1 MTLYKRNKI
10 LFIVFIALL
19 FFSPRLCN
27 AANTEESAEE
37 ILFITSYNS
46 DTKYTYDNIST
57 FIQTYTQLGG
67 KYSTIVENMN
77 VTDLSQAHKWKETL
91 TEILDKHPGAKL
103 VIFLGG
109 GGGEAWSS
117 FLHLEDEKYKRL
129 PVFFA
134 MASRNG
140 IRIPDEPIDMQQ
152 YEPQSIDLTERMKEY
167 NVKYCSSYEYDINKD
182 IEMMKYFYPE
192 MEHLAFVSDNTYNGL
207 AEQAWFKKNLKNHPE
222 LSITYID
229 GRIHTLDMAVN
240 QLRVLPKN
248 SVMLLGIWRIDNRGI
263 TYMNNSVY
271 AFSKAN
277 PLLPVFSL
285 TSTAI
290 GYWAI
295 GGYVP
300 QYEGIA
306 KGMGEYAYQFLDKG
320 KNDIRSINI
329 LPNKYKFDANKL
341 KEWGFEDKKLPINS
355 IVINQPIPFFVAYK
369 TEVQFILLTFLVLIG
384 GLMIALYY
392 YYRTKI
398 LKNRLERTTK
408 QLREDK
414 KKLEES
420 EVELRDAKERAE
432 EANQLKSAF
441 VSNMSHE
448 IRTPLNAIVGF
459 SSLIIGSVEQNNE
472 LKEYADIVQTN
483 SNLLLQ
489 LISDVLDI
497 SRLESGKL
505 QFNYEWCEL
514 VNHCQN
520 MITLTNRNKTM
531 DVDIKLQMPKEP
543 YMLYTDPLRL
553 QQIIINLLNNALKF
567 TPAGGSI
574 TLDYEV
580 DEEKQCMLFSVTDTG
595 TGIPEDKQELVFQR
609 FEKLNE
615 FVQGTGLGLAICKLT
630 IQYMGGDIWID
641 KDYKGGARFIFSH
654 PIKERESTEK

>member
-103 VIFLGG
+103 VIFL
-109 GGGEAWSS
+109 GGEAWSS

-414 KKLEES
+414 KKLEAS
-420 EVELRDAKERAE
+420 EIELRDAKERAE

-459 SSLIIGSVEQNNE
+459 SSLLINSVEPSEE
-472 LKEYADIVQTN
+472 LQEYANIIQTN

-489 LISDVLDI
+489 LISDVLDV

-514 VNHCQN
+514 VTHCQN
-520 MITLTNRNKTM
+520 MITLTNRNKTTNA
-531 DVDIKLQMPKEP
+531 DVRLQMPKEP
-543 YMLYTDPLRL
+543 YMLYTAPLRL

-574 TLDYEV
+574 TLDYTV
-580 DEEKQCMLFSVTDTG
+580 DKEKQCILFSVTDTG

>member
-103 VIFLGG
+103 VIFL
-109 GGGEAWSS
+109 GGEAWSS

-414 KKLEES
+414 KKLEAS
-420 EVELRDAKERAE
+420 EIELRDAKERAE

-459 SSLIIGSVEQNNE
+459 SSLLINSVEPSEE
-472 LKEYADIVQTN
+472 LQEYANIIQTN

-489 LISDVLDI
+489 LISDVLDV

-514 VNHCQN
+514 VTHCQN
-520 MITLTNRNKTM
+520 MITLTNRNKTTNA
-531 DVDIKLQMPKEP
+531 DVRLQMPKEP

-574 TLDYEV
+574 TLDYTV
-580 DEEKQCMLFSVTDTG
+580 DKEKQCILFSVTDTG

-630 IQYMGGDIWID
+630 IQYLSLIHI
-641 KDYKGGARFIFSH
+641 
-654 PIKERESTEK
+654 

>member
-27 AANTEESAEE
+27 AADTEESAEE

-103 VIFLGG
+103 VIFL
-109 GGGEAWSS
+109 GGEAWSS

-222 LSITYID
+222 LPITYID

-414 KKLEES
+414 KKLEAS
-420 EVELRDAKERAE
+420 EIELRDAKERAE

-459 SSLIIGSVEQNNE
+459 SSLLINSVEPSEE
-472 LKEYADIVQTN
+472 LQEYANIIQTN

-489 LISDVLDI
+489 LISDVLDV

-514 VNHCQN
+514 VTHCQN
-520 MITLTNRNKTM
+520 MITLTNRNKTTNA
-531 DVDIKLQMPKEP
+531 DVRLQMPKEP

-567 TPAGGSI
+567 TPARGSI
-574 TLDYEV
+574 TLDYTV
-580 DEEKQCMLFSVTDTG
+580 DKEKQCILFSVTDTG

>member
-1 MTLYKRNKI
+1 MTLYKRNTI

-27 AANTEESAEE
+27 AADTEESAEE

-103 VIFLGG
+103 VIFL
-109 GGGEAWSS
+109 GGEAWSS

-414 KKLEES
+414 KKLEAS
-420 EVELRDAKERAE
+420 EIELRDAKERAE

-459 SSLIIGSVEQNNE
+459 SSLLINSVEPSEE
-472 LKEYADIVQTN
+472 LQEYANIIQIN

-489 LISDVLDI
+489 LISDVLDV

-514 VNHCQN
+514 VTHCQN
-520 MITLTNRNKTM
+520 MITLTNRNKTTNA
-531 DVDIKLQMPKEP
+531 DVRLQMPKEP
-543 YMLYTDPLRL
+543 YMLYTDSLRL

-574 TLDYEV
+574 TLDYTV
-580 DEEKQCMLFSVTDTG
+580 DKEKQCMLFSVTDTG

>member
-103 VIFLGG
+103 VIFL
-109 GGGEAWSS
+109 GGEAWSS

-222 LSITYID
+222 LPITYID

-414 KKLEES
+414 KKLEAS
-420 EVELRDAKERAE
+420 EIELRDAKERAE

-459 SSLIIGSVEQNNE
+459 SGLLINSVEPSEE
-472 LKEYADIVQTN
+472 LQEYANIIQTN

-489 LISDVLDI
+489 LISDVLDV

-514 VNHCQN
+514 VTHCQN
-520 MITLTNRNKTM
+520 MITLTNRNKTTNA
-531 DVDIKLQMPKEP
+531 DVRLQMPKEP
-543 YMLYTDPLRL
+543 YILYTDSLRL

-574 TLDYEV
+574 TLDYTV
-580 DEEKQCMLFSVTDTG
+580 DKEKQCMLFSVTDTG

>member
-103 VIFLGG
+103 VIFL
-109 GGGEAWSS
+109 GGEAWSS

-329 LPNKYKFDANKL
+329 LPNKYKCDANKL

-414 KKLEES
+414 KKLEAS
-420 EVELRDAKERAE
+420 EIELRDAKERAE

-459 SSLIIGSVEQNNE
+459 SSLLINSVEPSEE
-472 LKEYADIVQTN
+472 LQEYANIIQTN

-489 LISDVLDI
+489 LISDVLDV

-514 VNHCQN
+514 VTHCQN
-520 MITLTNRNKTM
+520 MITLTNRNKTTNA
-531 DVDIKLQMPKEP
+531 DVRLQMPKEP

-574 TLDYEV
+574 TLDYTV
-580 DEEKQCMLFSVTDTG
+580 DKEKQCILFSVTDTG

>member
-27 AANTEESAEE
+27 AADTEESAEE

-103 VIFLGG
+103 VIFL
-109 GGGEAWSS
+109 GGEAWSS

-222 LSITYID
+222 LPITYID

-414 KKLEES
+414 KKLEAS
-420 EVELRDAKERAE
+420 EIELRDAKERAE

-459 SSLIIGSVEQNNE
+459 SSLLINSVEPSEE
-472 LKEYADIVQTN
+472 LQEYANIIQTN

-489 LISDVLDI
+489 LISDVLDV

-514 VNHCQN
+514 VTHCQN
-520 MITLTNRNKTM
+520 MITLTNRNKTTNA
-531 DVDIKLQMPKEP
+531 DVRLQMPKEP
-543 YMLYTDPLRL
+543 YMLYTDSLRL

-574 TLDYEV
+574 TLDYTV
-580 DEEKQCMLFSVTDTG
+580 DKEKQCMLFSVTDTG
-595 TGIPEDKQELVFQR
+595 TGIPGDKQELVFQR

>member
-103 VIFLGG
+103 VIFL
-109 GGGEAWSS
+109 GGEAWSS

-222 LSITYID
+222 LPITYID

-414 KKLEES
+414 KKLEAS
-420 EVELRDAKERAE
+420 EIELRDAKERAE

-459 SSLIIGSVEQNNE
+459 SGLLINSVEPSEE
-472 LKEYADIVQTN
+472 LQEYANIIQTN

-489 LISDVLDI
+489 LISYVLDV

-514 VNHCQN
+514 VTHCQN
-520 MITLTNRNKTM
+520 MITLTNRNKTTNA
-531 DVDIKLQMPKEP
+531 DVRLQMPKEP
-543 YMLYTDPLRL
+543 YMLYTDSLRL

-574 TLDYEV
+574 TLDYTV
-580 DEEKQCMLFSVTDTG
+580 DKEKQCMLFSVTDTG

>member
-27 AANTEESAEE
+27 AADTEESAEE

-67 KYSTIVENMN
+67 KYSTIIENMN

-103 VIFLGG
+103 VIFL
-109 GGGEAWSS
+109 GGEAWSS

-167 NVKYCSSYEYDINKD
+167 NVKYCSSYEYNINKD

-414 KKLEES
+414 KKLEAS
-420 EVELRDAKERAE
+420 EIELRDAKERAE

-459 SSLIIGSVEQNNE
+459 SSLLINSVEPSEE
-472 LKEYADIVQTN
+472 LQEYANIIQTN

-489 LISDVLDI
+489 LISDVLDV

-514 VNHCQN
+514 VTHCQN
-520 MITLTNRNKTM
+520 MITLTNRNKTTNA
-531 DVDIKLQMPKEP
+531 DVRLQMPKEP

-567 TPAGGSI
+567 TPTGGSI
-574 TLDYEV
+574 TLDYTV
-580 DEEKQCMLFSVTDTG
+580 DKEKQCMLFSVTDTG

>member
-27 AANTEESAEE
+27 AADTEESAEE

-109 GGGEAWSS
+109 EAWSS

-152 YEPQSIDLTERMKEY
+152 YEPQNIDLTERMKEY

-414 KKLEES
+414 KKLEAS
-420 EVELRDAKERAE
+420 EIELRDAKERAE

-459 SSLIIGSVEQNNE
+459 SSLLINSVEPSEE
-472 LKEYADIVQTN
+472 LQEYANIIQTN

-489 LISDVLDI
+489 LISDVLDV

-514 VNHCQN
+514 VTHCQN
-520 MITLTNRNKTM
+520 MITLTNRNKTTNA
-531 DVDIKLQMPKEP
+531 DVRLQMPKEP

-574 TLDYEV
+574 TLDYTV
-580 DEEKQCMLFSVTDTG
+580 DKEKQCILFSVTDTG

>member
-1 MTLYKRNKI
+1 MTLYKRNTI
-10 LFIVFIALL
+10 LFIVFIAPL

-27 AANTEESAEE
+27 AADTEESAEE

-103 VIFLGG
+103 VIFL
-109 GGGEAWSS
+109 GGEAWSS

-414 KKLEES
+414 KKLEAS
-420 EVELRDAKERAE
+420 EIELRDAKERAE

-459 SSLIIGSVEQNNE
+459 SSLLINSVEPSEE
-472 LKEYADIVQTN
+472 LQEYANIIQTN

-489 LISDVLDI
+489 LISDVLDV

-514 VNHCQN
+514 VTHCQN
-520 MITLTNRNKTM
+520 MITLTNRNKTTNA
-531 DVDIKLQMPKEP
+531 DVRLQMPKEP
-543 YMLYTDPLRL
+543 YMLYTDSLRL

-574 TLDYEV
+574 TLDYTV
-580 DEEKQCMLFSVTDTG
+580 DKEKQCMLFSVTDTG

>member
-27 AANTEESAEE
+27 AADTEESAEE

-103 VIFLGG
+103 VIFL
-109 GGGEAWSS
+109 GGEAWSS

-222 LSITYID
+222 LLITYID

-414 KKLEES
+414 KKLEAS
-420 EVELRDAKERAE
+420 EIELRDAKERAE

-459 SSLIIGSVEQNNE
+459 SSLLINSVEPSEE
-472 LKEYADIVQTN
+472 LQEYANIIQTN

-489 LISDVLDI
+489 LISDVLDV

-514 VNHCQN
+514 VTHCQN
-520 MITLTNRNKTM
+520 MITLTNRNKTTNA
-531 DVDIKLQMPKEP
+531 DVRLQMPKEP

-574 TLDYEV
+574 TLDYTV
-580 DEEKQCMLFSVTDTG
+580 DKEKQCILFSVIDTG
-595 TGIPEDKQELVFQR
+595 TGIPGDKQELVFQR

-630 IQYMGGDIWID
+630 IQYMGGDIWIN

>member
-27 AANTEESAEE
+27 AADTEESAEE

-103 VIFLGG
+103 VIFL
-109 GGGEAWSS
+109 GGEAWSS

-414 KKLEES
+414 KKLEAS
-420 EVELRDAKERAE
+420 EIELRDAKERAE

-459 SSLIIGSVEQNNE
+459 SSLLINSVEPSEE
-472 LKEYADIVQTN
+472 LQEYANIIQTN

-489 LISDVLDI
+489 LISDVLDV

-514 VNHCQN
+514 VTHCQN
-520 MITLTNRNKTM
+520 MITLTNRNKTTNA
-531 DVDIKLQMPKEP
+531 DVRLQMPKEP

-574 TLDYEV
+574 TLDYTV
-580 DEEKQCMLFSVTDTG
+580 DKEKQCILFSVTDTG

-615 FVQGTGLGLAICKLT
+615 FVQGTGLRLAICKLT

>member
-1 MTLYKRNKI
+1 MTLYKRNTI
-10 LFIVFIALL
+10 LFIVVIALL

-27 AANTEESAEE
+27 AADTEESAEE

-103 VIFLGG
+103 VIFL
-109 GGGEAWSS
+109 GGEAWSS

-392 YYRTKI
+392 DYRTKI

-420 EVELRDAKERAE
+420 EIELRDAKERAE

-459 SSLIIGSVEQNNE
+459 SSLLINSVEPSEE
-472 LKEYADIVQTN
+472 LQEYANIIQTN

-489 LISDVLDI
+489 LISDVLDV

-514 VNHCQN
+514 VTHCQN
-520 MITLTNRNKTM
+520 MITLTNRNKTTNA
-531 DVDIKLQMPKEP
+531 DVRLQMPKEP
-543 YMLYTDPLRL
+543 YMLYTDSLRL

-574 TLDYEV
+574 TLDYTV
-580 DEEKQCMLFSVTDTG
+580 DKEKQCMLFSVTDTG

>member
-103 VIFLGG
+103 VIFL
-109 GGGEAWSS
+109 GGEAWSS

-414 KKLEES
+414 KKLEAS
-420 EVELRDAKERAE
+420 EIELRDAKERAE

-459 SSLIIGSVEQNNE
+459 SSLLINSVEPSEE
-472 LKEYADIVQTN
+472 LQEYANIIQTN

-489 LISDVLDI
+489 LISDVLDV

-514 VNHCQN
+514 VTHCQN
-520 MITLTNRNKTM
+520 MITLTNRNKTTNA
-531 DVDIKLQMPKEP
+531 DVRLQMPKEP
-543 YMLYTDPLRL
+543 YMLYTDSLRL

-574 TLDYEV
+574 TLDYTV
-580 DEEKQCMLFSVTDTG
+580 DKEKQCILFSVTDTG

>member
-27 AANTEESAEE
+27 AADTEESAEE

-67 KYSTIVENMN
+67 KYSTIIENMN

-103 VIFLGG
+103 VIFL
-109 GGGEAWSS
+109 GGEAWSS

-167 NVKYCSSYEYDINKD
+167 NVKYCSSYEYNINKD

-414 KKLEES
+414 KKLEAS
-420 EVELRDAKERAE
+420 EIELRDAKERAE

-459 SSLIIGSVEQNNE
+459 SSLLINSVEPSEE
-472 LKEYADIVQTN
+472 LQEYANIIQTN

-489 LISDVLDI
+489 LISDVLDV

-514 VNHCQN
+514 VTHCQN
-520 MITLTNRNKTM
+520 MITLTNRNKTTNA
-531 DVDIKLQMPKEP
+531 DVRLQMPKEP

-574 TLDYEV
+574 TLDYTV
-580 DEEKQCMLFSVTDTG
+580 DKEKQCILFSVTDTG

-641 KDYKGGARFIFSH
+641 KDYKGGARFVFSH
-654 PIKERESTEK
+654 PIKKRESEEK

>member
-1 MTLYKRNKI
+1 MTLYKRNTI

-27 AANTEESAEE
+27 AADTEESAEE

-109 GGGEAWSS
+109 EAWSS

-129 PVFFA
+129 PEFFA

-414 KKLEES
+414 KKLEAS
-420 EVELRDAKERAE
+420 EIELRDAKERAE

-459 SSLIIGSVEQNNE
+459 SSLLINSVEPSEE
-472 LKEYADIVQTN
+472 LQEYANIIQTN

-489 LISDVLDI
+489 LISDVLDV

-514 VNHCQN
+514 VTHCQN
-520 MITLTNRNKTM
+520 MITLTNRNKTTNA
-531 DVDIKLQMPKEP
+531 DVRLQMPKEP
-543 YMLYTDPLRL
+543 YMLYTDSLRL

-574 TLDYEV
+574 TLDYTV
-580 DEEKQCMLFSVTDTG
+580 DKEKQCMLFSVTDTG

>member
-27 AANTEESAEE
+27 AADTEESAEE

-103 VIFLGG
+103 VIFL
-109 GGGEAWSS
+109 GGEAWSS

-192 MEHLAFVSDNTYNGL
+192 MEHLAFVSDNTYNCL

-369 TEVQFILLTFLVLIG
+369 TEVQFILLTFFVLIG

-414 KKLEES
+414 KKLEAS
-420 EVELRDAKERAE
+420 EIELRDAKERAE

-459 SSLIIGSVEQNNE
+459 SSLLINSVEPSEE
-472 LKEYADIVQTN
+472 LQEYANIIQTN

-489 LISDVLDI
+489 LISDVLDV

-514 VNHCQN
+514 VTHCQN
-520 MITLTNRNKTM
+520 MITLTNRNKTTNA
-531 DVDIKLQMPKEP
+531 DVRLQMPKEP

-574 TLDYEV
+574 TLDYTV
-580 DEEKQCMLFSVTDTG
+580 DKEKQCMLFSVTDTG

>member
-27 AANTEESAEE
+27 AADTEESAEE

-109 GGGEAWSS
+109 EAWSS

-140 IRIPDEPIDMQQ
+140 IRIPDESIDMQQ

-369 TEVQFILLTFLVLIG
+369 TEVQFILLTFFVLIG

-414 KKLEES
+414 KKLEAS
-420 EVELRDAKERAE
+420 EIELRDAKERAE

-459 SSLIIGSVEQNNE
+459 SSLLINSVEPSEE
-472 LKEYADIVQTN
+472 LQEYANIIQTN

-489 LISDVLDI
+489 LISDVLDV

-514 VNHCQN
+514 VTHCQN
-520 MITLTNRNKTM
+520 MITLTNRNKTTNA
-531 DVDIKLQMPKEP
+531 DVRLQMPKEP

-574 TLDYEV
+574 TLDYTV
-580 DEEKQCMLFSVTDTG
+580 DKEKQCMLFSVTDTG

>member
-1 MTLYKRNKI
+1 MTLYKRNTI

-27 AANTEESAEE
+27 AADTEESAEE

-103 VIFLGG
+103 VIFL
-109 GGGEAWSS
+109 GGEAWSS

-369 TEVQFILLTFLVLIG
+369 TKVQFILLTFLVLIG

-414 KKLEES
+414 KKLEAS
-420 EVELRDAKERAE
+420 EIELRDAKERAE

-459 SSLIIGSVEQNNE
+459 SSLLINSVEPSEE
-472 LKEYADIVQTN
+472 LQEYANIIQTN

-489 LISDVLDI
+489 LISDVLDV

-514 VNHCQN
+514 VTHCQN
-520 MITLTNRNKTM
+520 MITLTNRNKTTNA
-531 DVDIKLQMPKEP
+531 DVRLQMPKEP
-543 YMLYTDPLRL
+543 YMLYTDSLRL

-574 TLDYEV
+574 TLDYTV
-580 DEEKQCMLFSVTDTG
+580 DKEKQCMLFSVTDTG

>member
-103 VIFLGG
+103 VIFL
-109 GGGEAWSS
+109 GGEAWSS

-222 LSITYID
+222 LPITYID

-414 KKLEES
+414 KKLEAS
-420 EVELRDAKERAE
+420 EIELRDAKERAE

-459 SSLIIGSVEQNNE
+459 SGLLINSVEPSEE
-472 LKEYADIVQTN
+472 LQEYANIIQTN

-489 LISDVLDI
+489 LISDVLDV

-514 VNHCQN
+514 VTHCQN
-520 MITLTNRNKTM
+520 MITLTNRNKTTNA
-531 DVDIKLQMPKEP
+531 DVRLQMPKEP
-543 YMLYTDPLRL
+543 YMLYTDSLRL

-574 TLDYEV
+574 TLDYTV
-580 DEEKQCMLFSVTDTG
+580 DKEKQCMLFSVTDTG
-595 TGIPEDKQELVFQR
+595 TGIPEDKQELGFQR

>member
-103 VIFLGG
+103 VIFL
-109 GGGEAWSS
+109 GGEAWSS

-414 KKLEES
+414 KKLEAS
-420 EVELRDAKERAE
+420 EIELRDAKERAE

-448 IRTPLNAIVGF
+448 ILTPLNAIVGF
-459 SSLIIGSVEQNNE
+459 SSLLINSVEPSEE
-472 LKEYADIVQTN
+472 LQEYANIIQTN

-489 LISDVLDI
+489 LISDVLDV

-514 VNHCQN
+514 VTHCQN
-520 MITLTNRNKTM
+520 MITLTNRNKTTNA
-531 DVDIKLQMPKEP
+531 DVRLQMPKEP

-574 TLDYEV
+574 TLDYTV
-580 DEEKQCMLFSVTDTG
+580 DKEKQCILFSVTDTG

-615 FVQGTGLGLAICKLT
+615 FVQGTGLGLAICKLA

>member
-27 AANTEESAEE
+27 AADTEESAEE

-103 VIFLGG
+103 VIFL
-109 GGGEAWSS
+109 GGEAWSS

-277 PLLPVFSL
+277 PLLPMFSM

-369 TEVQFILLTFLVLIG
+369 TEVQFILLTFFVLIG

-414 KKLEES
+414 KKLEAS
-420 EVELRDAKERAE
+420 EIELRDAKERAE

-459 SSLIIGSVEQNNE
+459 SSLLINSVEPSEE
-472 LKEYADIVQTN
+472 LQEYANIIQTN

-514 VNHCQN
+514 VNSLPEYDYPDQPEQDNGCRRQAAN
-520 MITLTNRNKTM
+520 AQRAIYALYRPVASATNHH
-531 DVDIKLQMPKEP
+531 Q
-543 YMLYTDPLRL
+543 
-553 QQIIINLLNNALKF
+553 
-567 TPAGGSI
+567 PA
-574 TLDYEV
+574 E
-580 DEEKQCMLFSVTDTG
+580 
-595 TGIPEDKQELVFQR
+595 
-609 FEKLNE
+609 
-615 FVQGTGLGLAICKLT
+615 
-630 IQYMGGDIWID
+630 
-641 KDYKGGARFIFSH
+641 
-654 PIKERESTEK
+654 

>member
-103 VIFLGG
+103 VIFL
-109 GGGEAWSS
+109 GGEAWSS

-414 KKLEES
+414 KKLEAS
-420 EVELRDAKERAE
+420 EIELRDAKERAE

-459 SSLIIGSVEQNNE
+459 SSLLINSVEPSEE
-472 LKEYADIVQTN
+472 LQEYANIIQTN

-489 LISDVLDI
+489 LISDVLDV

-514 VNHCQN
+514 VTHCQN
-520 MITLTNRNKTM
+520 MITLTNRNKTTNA
-531 DVDIKLQMPKEP
+531 DVRLQMPKEP

-553 QQIIINLLNNALKF
+553 QQIIINLLNNVLKF

-574 TLDYEV
+574 TLDYTV
-580 DEEKQCMLFSVTDTG
+580 DKEKQCILFSVTDTG

>member
-103 VIFLGG
+103 VIFL
-109 GGGEAWSS
+109 GGEAWSS

-414 KKLEES
+414 KKLEAS
-420 EVELRDAKERAE
+420 EIELRDAKERAE

-459 SSLIIGSVEQNNE
+459 SSLLINSVEPSEE
-472 LKEYADIVQTN
+472 LQEYANIIQTN

-489 LISDVLDI
+489 LISDVLDV

-520 MITLTNRNKTM
+520 MITLTNRNKTA

-641 KDYKGGARFIFSH
+641 KSYKNGARFIFSH
-654 PIKERESTEK
+654 PIKKQESTEK

>member
-27 AANTEESAEE
+27 AADTEESAEE

-103 VIFLGG
+103 VIFL
-109 GGGEAWSS
+109 GGEAWSS

-369 TEVQFILLTFLVLIG
+369 TEVQFILLTFFVLIG

-414 KKLEES
+414 KKLEAS
-420 EVELRDAKERAE
+420 EIELRDAKERAE

-459 SSLIIGSVEQNNE
+459 SSLLINSVEPSEE
-472 LKEYADIVQTN
+472 LQEYANIIQTN

-489 LISDVLDI
+489 LISDVLDV

-514 VNHCQN
+514 VTHCQN
-520 MITLTNRNKTM
+520 MITLTNRNKTTNA
-531 DVDIKLQMPKEP
+531 DVRLQMPKEP

-574 TLDYEV
+574 TLDYTV
-580 DEEKQCMLFSVTDTG
+580 DKEKQCMLFSVTDTG

-641 KDYKGGARFIFSH
+641 KNYKNGARFVFSH
-654 PIKERESTEK
+654 PIKKQESEEK

>member
-27 AANTEESAEE
+27 AADTEESAEE

-57 FIQTYTQLGG
+57 FIHTYTQLGG

-103 VIFLGG
+103 VIFL
-109 GGGEAWSS
+109 GGEAWSS

-414 KKLEES
+414 KKLEAS
-420 EVELRDAKERAE
+420 EIELRDAKERAE

-459 SSLIIGSVEQNNE
+459 SSLLINSVEPSEE
-472 LKEYADIVQTN
+472 LQEYANIIQTN

-489 LISDVLDI
+489 LISDVLDV

-514 VNHCQN
+514 VTHCQN
-520 MITLTNRNKTM
+520 MITLTNRNKTTNA
-531 DVDIKLQMPKEP
+531 DVRLQMPKEP

-567 TPAGGSI
+567 TPARGSI
-574 TLDYEV
+574 TLDYTV
-580 DEEKQCMLFSVTDTG
+580 DKEKQCILFSVTDTG